1 MAKGKGGGKPCG
13 ASHISANKK
22 CRVGLP
28 RGTQD
33 ALNETVKKLSIE
45 RVQSVPGSLK
55 RELEALAARDQQ
67 LKSPKEG
74 ASLAAIRKQYPLLNS
89 AAAQIVL
96 EGKRKKAADPEN
108 SKYKLNLPS
117 AREDLMAL
125 RRAKVKE
132 HIGAIGDNRRRLSKD
147 IDEIDNKL
155 DANLKAKKDNRGTK
169 TRLWSEID
177 RVQAQI
183 QPSESL
189 SRAARAKALG
199 EEEGTLVRDKNT
211 GASTNTRWNRQDA
224 KDFDRDFT
232 PGRTVGDE
240 NYKWSESYGKG
251 TTKLGEG
258 SFGQVMKTVGP
269 PPLAVK
275 RGELA
280 VNEAN
285 LIDRVGNAGL
295 GPKLVSAQ
303 LDSKAATYRQSG
315 QTLTTGRIAM
325 TIVPGKDLNGRVA
338 EEKVGNTTVGDAF
351 WRARADLH
359 RMGIAHNDMH
369 PGNVFVDEKGK
380 GRFVDMGLAQG
391 SPKAAL
397 SEAMGVF
404 DLPRAANISPSLN
417 DLRAT
422 DRGDWQ
428 AKRFQDMTGVRGGR
442 VEDAPKKYQR
452 ISRNKELLVARL
464 KEDGFST
471 IEINQMIGNGIRK
484 PETVYEQGPW
494 AKMSNEQAQS
504 YINDLYKGV

>member
-1 MAKGKGGGKPCG
+1 
-13 ASHISANKK
+13 
-22 CRVGLP
+22 
-28 RGTQD
+28 
-33 ALNETVKKLSIE
+33 
-45 RVQSVPGSLK
+45 LK
-55 RELEALAARDQQ
+55 
-67 LKSPKEG
+67 
-74 ASLAAIRKQYPLLNS
+74 
-89 AAAQIVL
+89 
-96 EGKRKKAADPEN
+96 DPEN

-132 HIGAIGDNRRRLSKD
+132 HMDATGDNRRRLSKD

-155 DANLKAKKDNRGTK
+155 DANLKAKK
-169 TRLWSEID
+169 
-177 RVQAQI
+177 VQAGV
-183 QPSESL
+183 QPSEPQ
-189 SRAARAKALG
+189 SRVARAKALG

-211 GASTNTRWNRQDA
+211 GASTNTKWNRQDA

-240 NYKWSESYGKG
+240 SYKWSESYGKG

-285 LIDRVGNAGL
+285 LLDRVGNADL

-325 TIVPGKDLNGRVA
+325 TIVPGKDLNDRVA
-338 EEKVGNTTVGDAF
+338 EERVGNTTVGDAF
-351 WRARADLH
+351 WKARADLH

-397 SEAMGVF
+397 SEAMGAF
-404 DLPRAANISPSLN
+404 DLPRAANITSSLN
-417 DLRAT
+417 DLRAS

-428 AKRFQDMTGVRGGR
+428 AKKFGDMTGVRGGR

-452 ISRNKELLVARL
+452 IHRNKERLVARL

-471 IEINQMIGNGIRK
+471 IEINQIMGNGIRK
-484 PETVYEQGPW
+484 PESVYEQGPW